1 MTTTIQAYLLA
12 ETLRN
17 VEEEAGAPQLD
28 PDAEKQAIA
37 SAISFMERVYA
48 RAGKLAPGQG
58 IDAAVRQTA
67 TRIRLISLIV
77 AALFFSIG
85 IGTTRA
91 LPEGYPAQA
100 NVVSLLAVLLLPN
113 AASLLLWLGISVIS
127 WLPGKPD
134 LGNGWLARRVLGL
147 HTSLERLAHAGK
159 FTRAASLAW
168 RQFLVGTR
176 AGRYRLTIVS
186 HCFWLSLLLGALLG
200 CWWLM
205 VVRQV
210 DFVWGSTL
218 LAMDTVQTLFG
229 TLTHWVSSF
238 GFSVPDSNAV
248 AASRIGTQLYDGELR
263 RNWGI
268 FILGAIMTL
277 GMLPR
282 FMAIIFDA
290 AGLLY
295 SGRNLKLNLA
305 HPGYARLRPLLMPVS
320 CSDGIIDA
328 DDSAGMRAAG
338 TPVITQLSPDFPRN
352 SAWLAL
358 DHPPGQPFTAIHGV
372 ADLGIVAAYDQQ
384 QQVSGRLAQLSPGW
398 QSVCIYVDLGITPD
412 RGMVRQLTSLIKA
425 STQPV
430 HLVLGMSTRAAA
442 MPAADLQIRR
452 EDWLKAGLD
461 AGLGIDRIHQ
471 YEQR

>member
-1 MTTTIQAYLLA
+1 MATTIQAYLLA

-17 VEEEAGAPQLD
+17 VEEEAGAPQLN
-28 PDAEKQAIA
+28 PDAENQAIA
-37 SAISFMERVYA
+37 SAINFVDRIYT
-48 RAGKLAPGQG
+48 RAEILAPGQG
-58 IDAAVRQTA
+58 IDAAVTQTA
-67 TRIRLISLIV
+67 TRIRLICLIF
-77 AALFFSIG
+77 AALCFIIG

-91 LPEGYPAQA
+91 LPEGFPAQA

-113 AASLLLWLGISVIS
+113 VASLLLWLIISIIS
-127 WLPGKPD
+127 WLPYKPD
-134 LGNGWLARRVLGL
+134 LGNGWLARRVLGF
-147 HTSLERLAHAGK
+147 HTFLERLAHAGK

-168 RQFLVGTR
+168 REFLVGTR

-229 TLTHWVSSF
+229 TLAQWVSSF
-238 GFSVPDSNAV
+238 GFTVPDANDV
-248 AASRIGTQLYDGELR
+248 AASRIGTHMYDGDLR

-268 FILGAIMTL
+268 FILGAIITL
-277 GMLPR
+277 GLLPR
-282 FMAIIFDA
+282 LTAIILDA
-290 AGLLY
+290 AGLFY
-295 SGRNLKLNLA
+295 SSRNLKLNLS

-320 CSDGIIDA
+320 SSNGIIDA
-328 DDSAGMRAAG
+328 DDSAGTHAARSTG
-338 TPVITQLSPDFPRN
+338 ITQQVTDIPRD

-358 DHPPGQPFTAIHGV
+358 EHRPEQPFTAIQVV
-372 ADLGIVAAYDQQ
+372 ADLGIVSAYDQQ
-384 QQVSGRLAQLSPGW
+384 QQVTERLAQSTPGW

-412 RGMVRQLTSLIKA
+412 RGMVRQLTRLVAA

-430 HLVLGMSTRAAA
+430 HLVLGMSSKATA
-442 MPAADLQIRR
+442 MPDADLQIRR

-461 AGLGIDRIHQ
+461 AGLTADRIHQ
-471 YEQR
+471 YEH